1 MNVALISPYSHGPG
15 RGNITTVNRIARF
28 LGEAGCE
35 AAIFPVDSCSAR
47 ELQERVR
54 RFAPAIVHAF
64 HAGICGNTACRLAA
78 DLGAAPLITITGSDM
93 FDEAQRCRPETA
105 NALRRAAAVVCF
117 DELVAAETATFFPE
131 LAGRLRIIPQGV
143 EQLASAGPALS
154 ELTEDVFV
162 VLFPAALR
170 PVKNLECALRAM
182 PLLARQLTRLKLV
195 IAGGAIDPD
204 YAGNIMAQIENTAD
218 VIALGDVSRERMG
231 ALYARSDL
239 VINCSRFEGGMANS
253 LLEAMAL
260 GRGGLVA
267 DIPGNRALVCEGQ
280 TGWLYRGDDEFVDK
294 LVWLARHPAER
305 RAVGQ
310 QAREMVLERF
320 QPQQEA
326 ERYLALYNLLVRKE
340 G

>member
-1 MNVALISPYSHGPG
+1 MKVALISPYSHGPG

-28 LGEAGCE
+28 LGAAGCE
-35 AAIFPVDSCSAR
+35 AAIFPVDSCSAG

-54 RFAPAIVHAF
+54 RFAPSIVHAF
-64 HAGICGNTACRLAA
+64 HAGICGDTACRLAA
-78 DLGAAPLITITGSDM
+78 ELGIAPLITITGSDM
-93 FDEAQRCRPETA
+93 FDEAQRCRPETV

-117 DELVAAETATFFPE
+117 DELVAAETITYFPE

-143 EQLASAGPALS
+143 EQLSPAGGTLLDVA
-154 ELTEDVFV
+154 EDVFV

-170 PVKNLECALRAM
+170 PVKNLECGLRAM
-182 PLLARQLTRLKLV
+182 PRLARQLARLKLV

-204 YAGNIMAQIENTAD
+204 YAGSIMARIKKTAG
-218 VIALGDVSRERMG
+218 VIALGDVSREGMG

-260 GRGGLVA
+260 GRGVLAA

-294 LVWLARHPAER
+294 LVWLAQQPLQRQ
-305 RAVGQ
+305 AVGQ
-310 QAREMVLERF
+310 QAREMVLKRF

-326 ERYLALYNLLVRKE
+326 ERHLALYNSLIRKE